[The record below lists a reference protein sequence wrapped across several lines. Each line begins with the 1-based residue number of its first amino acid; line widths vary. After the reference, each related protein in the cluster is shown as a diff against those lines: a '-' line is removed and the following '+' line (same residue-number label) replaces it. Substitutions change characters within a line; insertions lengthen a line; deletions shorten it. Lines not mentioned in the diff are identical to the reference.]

1 MIISIIV
8 CAFNERDTILEVLQ
22 GIHDVEFGNDWSK
35 EIIVVDN
42 CSTDGT
48 REMLEKGSW
57 PDTKIIFNNTNLG
70 KSASIRLG
78 IDALSGDYAVIQDA
92 DLEYDPSFLPN
103 LLAKTQTDNAIAVLG
118 SRIIGGRPNYIYY
131 HAFLG
136 VRLLTAVTNL
146 LYGSQ
151 LTDVATAI
159 KLVRVDVLKSLNL
172 VGEGFELDFELV
184 DKLLLAGHHIHEVP
198 LSYNPRTYAQ
208 GKKIR
213 AIDGFRALRVIVRD
227 RLGLSSLYKAG

>member
-8 CAFNERDTILEVLQ
+8 CAFNERDTILDVLQ
-22 GIHDVEFGNDWSK
+22 GIQDIDFGSDWSK

-48 REMLEKGSW
+48 REILKDGLW
-57 PDTKIIFNNTNLG
+57 PNTKIIFNSSNLG
-70 KSASIRLG
+70 KSASIRVA

-92 DLEYDPSFLPN
+92 DLEYDPSYLPN
-103 LLAKTQTDNAIAVLG
+103 LLVKTQTDNAVAVLG
-118 SRIIGGRPNYIYY
+118 SRILGGKPNYIYY

-136 VRLLTAVTNL
+136 VRLLTAVTNI
-146 LYGSQ
+146 LYGSK

-159 KLVRVDVLKSLNL
+159 KLVRSDVLKSLNL

-184 DKLLLAGHHIHEVP
+184 DKLLLAGHNIHEVA
-198 LSYNPRTYAQ
+198 LSYSPRTYAQ

-213 AIDGFRALRVIVRD
+213 AIDGLRALRVIVRD
-227 RLGLSSLYKAG
+227 RLGLSSVYKVV

>member
-8 CAFNERDTILEVLQ
+8 CAFNERDTILDVLQ
-22 GIHDVEFGNDWSK
+22 GIQEIDFGSDWSK

-48 REMLEKGSW
+48 REILKDGLW
-57 PDTKIIFNNTNLG
+57 PNTKIIFNSSNLG
-70 KSASIRLG
+70 KSASIRVA

-92 DLEYDPSFLPN
+92 DLEYDPSYLPN
-103 LLAKTQTDNAIAVLG
+103 LLVKTQTDNAVAVLG
-118 SRIIGGRPNYIYY
+118 SRILGGKPNYIYY

-146 LYGSQ
+146 LYGSK

-159 KLVRVDVLKSLNL
+159 KLVRSDVLKSLNL

-184 DKLLLAGHHIHEVP
+184 DKLLLAGHNIHEVA
-198 LSYNPRTYAQ
+198 LSYSPRTYAQ

-213 AIDGFRALRVIVRD
+213 AIDGLRALRVIVRD
-227 RLGLSSLYKAG
+227 RLGLSSVYKVV

>member
-8 CAFNERDTILEVLQ
+8 CAFNERDTILDVLQ
-22 GIHDVEFGNDWSK
+22 GIQDIDFGSDWSK

-48 REMLEKGSW
+48 REILKDGLW
-57 PDTKIIFNNTNLG
+57 PNTKIIFNSSNLG
-70 KSASIRLG
+70 KSASIRLA

-92 DLEYDPSFLPN
+92 DLEYDPSYLPN
-103 LLAKTQTDNAIAVLG
+103 LLVKTQTDNAVAVLG
-118 SRIIGGRPNYIYY
+118 SRILGGKPNYIYY

-136 VRLLTAVTNL
+136 VRLLTAVTNI
-146 LYGSQ
+146 LYGSK

-159 KLVRVDVLKSLNL
+159 KLVRSDVLKSLNL

-184 DKLLLAGHHIHEVP
+184 DKLLLAGHNIHEVA
-198 LSYNPRTYAQ
+198 LSYSPRTYAQ

-213 AIDGFRALRVIVRD
+213 AIDGLWALRVIVRD
-227 RLGLSSLYKAG
+227 RLGLSSVYKVV

>member
-8 CAFNERDTILEVLQ
+8 CAFNERDTILDVLQ
-22 GIHDVEFGNDWSK
+22 GIQDIDFGSGWSK

-48 REMLEKGSW
+48 REILKDDLW
-57 PDTKIIFNNTNLG
+57 PNTKIIFNSSNLG
-70 KSASIRLG
+70 KSASIRVA

-92 DLEYDPSFLPN
+92 DLEYDPSYLPN
-103 LLAKTQTDNAIAVLG
+103 LLVKTQTDNAVAVLG
-118 SRIIGGRPNYIYY
+118 SRILGGKPNYIYY

-146 LYGSQ
+146 LYGSK

-159 KLVRVDVLKSLNL
+159 KLVRSDVLKSLNL

-184 DKLLLAGHHIHEVP
+184 DKLLLAGHNIHEVA

-213 AIDGFRALRVIVRD
+213 AIDGLRALRVIVRD
-227 RLGLSSLYKAG
+227 RLGLSSVYKVV

>member
-8 CAFNERDTILEVLQ
+8 CAFNERDTILDVLQ
-22 GIHDVEFGNDWSK
+22 GIQDIDFGSGWSK

-48 REMLEKGSW
+48 REILKDGLW
-57 PDTKIIFNNTNLG
+57 PNTKIIFNSSNLG
-70 KSASIRLG
+70 KSASIRVA

-92 DLEYDPSFLPN
+92 DLEYDPSCLPN
-103 LLAKTQTDNAIAVLG
+103 LLVKTQTDNAVAVLG
-118 SRIIGGRPNYIYY
+118 SRILGGKPNYIYY

-146 LYGSQ
+146 LYGSK

-159 KLVRVDVLKSLNL
+159 KLVRSDVLKSLNL

-184 DKLLLAGHHIHEVP
+184 DKLLLSGHNIHEVA
-198 LSYNPRTYAQ
+198 LSYSPRTYAQ

-213 AIDGFRALRVIVRD
+213 AIDGLRALRVIVRD
-227 RLGLSSLYKAG
+227 RLGLSSVYKVV

>member
-8 CAFNERDTILEVLQ
+8 CAYNERDTILDVLQ
-22 GIHDVEFGNDWSK
+22 GINDVDFGNNWSK

-48 REMLEKGSW
+48 REILKECSW

-70 KSASIRLG
+70 KSASIRVA
-78 IDALSGDYAVIQDA
+78 INALSGDYAVIQDA
-92 DLEYDPSFLPN
+92 DLEYDPSYLPN
-103 LLAKTQTDNAIAVLG
+103 LLEKTQTDNAIAVLG
-118 SRIIGGRPNYIYY
+118 SRILGGRPNYIYY

-136 VRLLTAVTNL
+136 VRLLTVVTNL

-159 KLVRVDVLKSLNL
+159 KLVRSDVLKSLNL

-213 AIDGFRALRVIVRD
+213 AIDGLRALRVIVRD
-227 RLGLSSLYKAG
+227 RLGFSSVYKIG

>member
-70 KSASIRLG
+70 KSASIRLA

-92 DLEYDPSFLPN
+92 DLEYDPSCLPN

>member
-70 KSASIRLG
+70 KSASIRLA

>member
-1 MIISIIV
+1 MVISIIV
-8 CAFNERDTILEVLQ
+8 CAFNERDTILDVLQ
-22 GIHDVEFGNDWSK
+22 GIQDVDFGSDWSK

-48 REMLEKGSW
+48 REILKDGLW
-57 PDTKIIFNNTNLG
+57 PNTKIIFNSNNLG
-70 KSASIRLG
+70 KSASIRVA

-92 DLEYDPSFLPN
+92 DLEYDPSCLPD
-103 LLAKTQTDNAIAVLG
+103 LLVKTQTDNAVAVLG
-118 SRIIGGRPNYIYY
+118 SRILGGKPDYIYY

-136 VRLLTAVTNL
+136 VRLLTPVTNV
-146 LYGSQ
+146 LYGSK

-159 KLVRVDVLKSLNL
+159 KLVRSDVLKSLNL

-184 DKLLLAGHHIHEVP
+184 DKLLLAGHNIHEVA
-198 LSYNPRTYAQ
+198 LSYSPRTYAQ

-213 AIDGFRALRVIVRD
+213 AIDGLRALRVIVRD
-227 RLGLSSLYKAG
+227 RLGLSSVYKVV

>member
-8 CAFNERDTILEVLQ
+8 CAFNERDTILDVLQ
-22 GIHDVEFGNDWSK
+22 GIQDIDFGSDWSK

-48 REMLEKGSW
+48 REILKDGLW
-57 PDTKIIFNNTNLG
+57 PNTKIIFNSSNLG
-70 KSASIRLG
+70 KSASIRVA

-92 DLEYDPSFLPN
+92 DLEYDPSYLPN
-103 LLAKTQTDNAIAVLG
+103 LLVKTQTDNAVAVLG
-118 SRIIGGRPNYIYY
+118 SRILGGKPNYIYY

-136 VRLLTAVTNL
+136 VRLLTAVTNV
-146 LYGSQ
+146 LYGSK

-159 KLVRVDVLKSLNL
+159 KLVRSDVLKSLNL

-184 DKLLLAGHHIHEVP
+184 DKLLLAGHNIHEVA
-198 LSYNPRTYAQ
+198 LSYSPRTYAQ

-213 AIDGFRALRVIVRD
+213 AIDGLRALRVIVRD
-227 RLGLSSLYKAG
+227 RLGLSSVYKVV

>member
-8 CAFNERDTILEVLQ
+8 CAFNERDTILDVLQ
-22 GIHDVEFGNDWSK
+22 GIQDIDFGSGWSK

-48 REMLEKGSW
+48 REILKDDLW
-57 PDTKIIFNNTNLG
+57 PNTKIIFNSSNLG
-70 KSASIRLG
+70 KSASIRVA

-92 DLEYDPSFLPN
+92 DLEYDPSCLPN
-103 LLAKTQTDNAIAVLG
+103 LLVKTQTDNAVAVLG
-118 SRIIGGRPNYIYY
+118 SRILGGKPNYIYY

-146 LYGSQ
+146 LYGSK

-159 KLVRVDVLKSLNL
+159 KLVRSDVLKSLNL

-184 DKLLLAGHHIHEVP
+184 DKLLLAGHNIHEVA

-213 AIDGFRALRVIVRD
+213 AIDGLRALRVIVRD
-227 RLGLSSLYKAG
+227 RLGLSSVYKVV